1 VDTKRMVGRFLQPKS
16 IAVFGGKQ
24 AEEVIRQCLKIGFK
38 GEIWPVH
45 PKKNSV
51 LGLPAFSCAT
61 KLPSSPDASYLA
73 VNRELTIDIVGKLAT
88 MGAGGAV
95 CYATGFREAKDGI
108 GPKLEQELLEA
119 SLDMPLIGPNCYGLL
134 NYRQGAV
141 LWPDQQAGRLVD
153 RGVAIITMS
162 SNVAFNLNMQRNG
175 LPVAYSLSLGNKL
188 KFDLH
193 DAIRIFSEIPE
204 VTAIG
209 LFIESI
215 SSPAQL
221 EQAANY
227 ARELCTPIVAI
238 KTGRSE
244 IAQKVAISHT
254 ASLAG
259 SDSLV
264 EALFE
269 KIGIARLESLEEL
282 IEALKVLHVVGPIS
296 GNRIGVMSTS
306 GGDCSIIADTVDDT
320 ILNLPALAQKD
331 IDAIRATVHERVDV
345 ANPLDYQMFDWGNEA
360 RLSATFTR
368 FAQSGFDLSVSL
380 LDFPRLD
387 CCIADSWLPARNAT
401 INAAKES
408 GVATAIL
415 ATFSNNMPEAYAIE
429 LIDLGVIPLAGAEA
443 GIAGIEAA
451 VKIGEYWS
459 TPVMPPLK
467 VNKSPAADTGSLVI
481 DEAESKKMLSFY
493 GVPIPKQ
500 VIVSAVNG
508 FDLQNKLAD
517 LTFPLVVKALGVAHK
532 TDVGGVRLMLQ
543 NSLEIEQA
551 IREMAGLSS
560 DFLIEEMV
568 QDVIAEL
575 LVGCSRDEQFG
586 PYLVIGSGG
595 VLVELLQDSRSL
607 LLPTTREQVKKALT
621 RLQGFPLLQG
631 FRGNAKADIES
642 VVDAILAIATF
653 VEEHSETIMELDIN
667 PLLVVDQ
674 PQGVIVADALM
685 RFATTEMNPGEK
697 Q

>member
-1 VDTKRMVGRFLQPKS
+1 MVGRFLQPKS

-45 PKKNSV
+45 PKKSSV
-51 LGLPAFSCAT
+51 LGLPAFPCAT

-73 VNRELTIDIVGKLAT
+73 VNRELTVDIVGKLAT

-95 CYATGFREAKDGI
+95 CYATGFREAKDGK

-282 IEALKVLHVVGPIS
+282 IEALKVLHVVGPIK

-320 ILNLPALAQKD
+320 VLYLPALAQKD
-331 IDAIRATVHERVDV
+331 IDAIGATVHDRVDV

-467 VNKSPAADTGSLVI
+467 VNNSPAADTGSLVI
-481 DEAESKKMLSFY
+481 DEAEAKKMLSFY

-551 IREMAGLSS
+551 IREMTGLSS

-586 PYLVIGSGG
+586 PYLVVGSGG

-642 VVDAILAIATF
+642 VIDAILAIAKF
-653 VEEHSETIMELDIN
+653 VEEHADTILELDIN

>member
-1 VDTKRMVGRFLQPKS
+1 MVGRFLQPKS

-45 PKKNSV
+45 PKKKSV

-73 VNRELTIDIVGKLAT
+73 VNRELTVDIVGKLAT

-95 CYATGFREAKDGI
+95 CYATGFREAKDGK

-320 ILNLPALAQKD
+320 ALILPALAQKD
-331 IDAIRATVHERVDV
+331 IDAIGATVHERVDV

-467 VNKSPAADTGSLVI
+467 VNNSPATDTGSLVI
-481 DEAESKKMLSFY
+481 DEAEAKKMLSFY

-551 IREMAGLSS
+551 ISEMAGLSS

-607 LLPTTREQVKKALT
+607 LLPTTREQVEKALT

-642 VVDAILAIATF
+642 VIDAILAIATF
-653 VEEHSETIMELDIN
+653 VEEHAETIMELDIN